1 MSSVTE
7 NRNSKISKLIPSLI
21 DRFDSQ
27 SSEKSATEP
36 GKSRTSRENY
46 KMEQRDFSKRP
57 NIPGMDWADCSW
69 ADPED
74 SLYPDNTD

>member
-7 NRNSKISKLIPSLI
+7 NRNSEMSKLILSPINS
-21 DRFDSQ
+21 FDSQ
-27 SSEKSATEP
+27 SSEKSAKEP
-36 GKSRTSRENY
+36 GKSRTAREDY

-69 ADPED
+69 PDPEN

>member
-1 MSSVTE
+1 MSSDTE
-7 NRNSKISKLIPSLI
+7 DRNSEISKLILSLI
-21 DRFDSQ
+21 DSFDSQ

-36 GKSRTSRENY
+36 GKSRTARENY

-69 ADPED
+69 TDPED
-74 SLYPDNTD
+74 CLYPDNTD